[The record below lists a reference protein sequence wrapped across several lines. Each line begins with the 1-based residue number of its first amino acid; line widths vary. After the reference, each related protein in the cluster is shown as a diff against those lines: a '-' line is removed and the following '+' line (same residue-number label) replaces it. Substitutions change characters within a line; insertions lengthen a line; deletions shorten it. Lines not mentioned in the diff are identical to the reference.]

1 MAKSKHIWSL
11 ISVAAGIMIL
21 LSTTLNN
28 EQKMELKTLSE
39 EIEAIRA
46 AAQLYVDG
54 IKYADASKI
63 DQVFHADWNMTGFYE
78 DGNYRHFDR
87 NGFLQ
92 LIERNRENAD
102 FFPRYEGGI
111 VDVYHYG
118 KTAVVKV
125 RVENERVIFTDY
137 LSLLKIEGEWKIIHK
152 IWDTELQNG

>member
-1 MAKSKHIWSL
+1 MVIL
-11 ISVAAGIMIL
+11 ISSMVL
-21 LSTTLNN
+21 FTTMLNSDQN
-28 EQKMELKTLSE
+28 MEMTKLSE

-87 NGFLQ
+87 GGFLQ
-92 LIERNRENAD
+92 LIERNRESAD
-102 FFPRYEGGI
+102 FFPRYQGGI

-125 RVENERVIFTDY
+125 RVENERVIFTDH
-137 LSLLKIEGEWKIIHK
+137 LSLLKIDGEWKIIHK
-152 IWDTELQNG
+152 IWDTKLQKG

>member
-1 MAKSKHIWSL
+1 MVPVL
-11 ISVAAGIMIL
+11 AGIMFLTSANINSKQNMEL
-21 LSTTLNN
+21 TTLS
-28 EQKMELKTLSE
+28 K
-39 EIEAIRA
+39 EIEAIRS

-87 NGFLQ
+87 AGFLE
-92 LIERNRENAD
+92 LIERNRQNATE
-102 FFPRYEGGI
+102 FPRYEGGI

-125 RVENERVIFTDY
+125 RVENERVIFTDH
-137 LSLLKIEGEWKIIHK
+137 LSLLKIDGEWKIIHK
-152 IWDTELQNG
+152 IWDTELQNH

>member
-21 LSTTLNN
+21 LSTTINN

>member
-1 MAKSKHIWSL
+1 MAITKLTGSL
-11 ISVAAGIMIL
+11 IAILVSSIML
-21 LSTTLNN
+21 LITLFNSN
-28 EQKMELKTLSE
+28 QNMEMTKLSE
-39 EIEAIRA
+39 EIEAIRSV
-46 AAQLYVDG
+46 AQLYVDG

-87 NGFLQ
+87 AGFLN
-92 LIERNRENAD
+92 LIERNRQNAD

-125 RVENERVIFTDY
+125 RVENERVIYTDH
-137 LSLLKIEGEWKIIHK
+137 LSLLKIDGEWKIIHK
-152 IWDTELQNG
+152 IWDTELQNH